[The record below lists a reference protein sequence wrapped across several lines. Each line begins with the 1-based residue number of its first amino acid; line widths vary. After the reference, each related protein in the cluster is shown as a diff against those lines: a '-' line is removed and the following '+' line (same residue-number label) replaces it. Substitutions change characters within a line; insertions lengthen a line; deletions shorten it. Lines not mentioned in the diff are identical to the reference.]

1 MGYAPNLTAVTRET
15 IHSGLVVAD
24 GITKDA
30 FMQAASVVIAHAAYL
45 PSAQCFALLPVA
57 STLGRTGADTAASLD
72 YNLEQ
77 GCVTL
82 TAQKTI
88 R

>member
-1 MGYAPNLTAVTRET
+1 MSDCQLTCVESKLECVTA
-15 IHSGLVVAD
+15 G
-24 GITKDA
+24 GIQKEA
-30 FMQAASVVIAHAAYL
+30 FFRAMSVVIAHATYL
-45 PSAQCFALLPVA
+45 PAAQCFALLPVA
-57 STLGRTGADTAASLD
+57 STLARTGADTACALD
-72 YNLEQ
+72 YDLEQ